1 MLDSQLPSSHSTDT
15 LASPSLPLS
24 TSPQNH
30 HNNRKVIF
38 GSGGIQNGA
47 QVLEMLQAGAD
58 VAQIYTA
65 LVYLGVSQI
74 TSIKREMIEE
84 MRKEKAER

>member
-1 MLDSQLPSSHSTDT
+1 MLDSQLSPSHSTDT

-24 TSPQNH
+24 TSTQNH
-30 HNNRKVIF
+30 HNNRKIIF

-65 LVYLGVSQI
+65 LVYFGVSQI
-74 TSIKREMIEE
+74 TSMKREMIEE
-84 MRKEKAER
+84 MRKEKEER

>member
-1 MLDSQLPSSHSTDT
+1 
-15 LASPSLPLS
+15 
-24 TSPQNH
+24 
-30 HNNRKVIF
+30 
-38 GSGGIQNGA
+38 
-47 QVLEMLQAGAD
+47 MLQVGAD

-74 TSIKREMIEE
+74 TSIKREMIDE